1 MSKSMYSSLN
11 PNTSYT
17 GPNGAQYN
25 TDEHG
30 RIETWNAQVS
40 DEKAERNPYAQYTL
54 EGKNPDQSHAG
65 HLLAS
70 SQGGSGEKFNM
81 VPMNDAVNTRDYRAF
96 ERENDQLVRE
106 GYTVNLSGSNA
117 YAANSEGKNV
127 PEAIMV
133 DREVSLNGEHVY
145 TEHASWTNLDMEDFE
160 GKGETEAA
168 ELYDQFD
175 NPGAFV
181 YNDEEEIAVNY
192 DTGEVVDV
200 NENDLSSADTAPEM
214 SESEGESEGLSDSD
228 CMTL

>member
-1 MSKSMYSSLN
+1 MARSMYSSLN
-11 PNTSYT
+11 PNTVYT
-17 GPNGAQYN
+17 GPNGAQYD

-30 RIETWNAQVS
+30 RIETWNAQVR
-40 DEKAERNPYAQYTL
+40 DETAARNPYAQYTL

-70 SQGGSGEKFNM
+70 SQGGSGEKYNM
-81 VPMNDAVNTRDYRAF
+81 VPMNDKVNTRDYRAF
-96 ERENDQLVRE
+96 EKENDQLVQE

-117 YAANSEGKNV
+117 YAANSEGKNI

-133 DREVSLNGEHVY
+133 DREVSLNGEHLY
-145 TEHASWTNLDMEDFE
+145 TEHSSWTNLDMEEFE

-175 NPGAFV
+175 NPGAFI

-200 NENDLSSADTAPEM
+200 NGNDLSPADAASGMED
-214 SESEGESEGLSDSD
+214 SGGESEGLSDSD
-228 CMTL
+228 SMTL